1 MISADR
7 VLVDTSVWIDHL
19 GPGDPLMSTLLV
31 ERRVLMHPFVL
42 GEIALGSLRNRT
54 KLIADLRTIPQAV
67 HVDDLDVIHAIERQ
81 QMHGSGIGYVDAHL
95 ACAALVMSG
104 VVLWTRE
111 KKLRKVA
118 ERLGIAA
125 RLTH

>member
-1 MISADR
+1 MIYADR

-19 GPGDPLMSTLLV
+19 GPGDPLMSSLLN
-31 ERRVLMHPFVL
+31 ECRVLMHPFVL

-54 KLIADLRTIPQAV
+54 KLLAELRQIPQAT
-67 HVDDLDVIHAIERQ
+67 HLDDFDVIDAVERRQ
-81 QMHGSGIGYVDAHL
+81 LHGSGIGYVDAHL

-111 KKLRKVA
+111 KKLGEVA

-125 RLTH
+125 KLTN